1 MRAMQRTI
9 ALAPLLAAA
18 VAIGLG
24 GCGGVKRQLGL
35 TKQAPD
41 EFRVVKRAPLS
52 LPPDFELRP
61 PTPGAERPQ
70 EGTARDQ
77 ARKVV
82 FRNTEE
88 KSSGPEASPADGRS
102 RGERALLAR
111 AGVDEANPQI
121 RQIVNRETRQI
132 SEESRNF
139 FDRLIFWQQ
148 QPGPESVVDAEA
160 EARRLRENAALGK
173 DATEGETPTIE
184 RKKKGILEG
193 IF

>member
-1 MRAMQRTI
+1 MQRTMS
-9 ALAPLLAAA
+9 LMPLLVAA
-18 VAIGLG
+18 VALGLG
-24 GCGGVKRQLGL
+24 GCEGVKRQLGL
-35 TKQAPD
+35 EKQSPD

-61 PTPGAERPQ
+61 PMPGAERPQ
-70 EGTARDQ
+70 EGSAREQ

-88 KSSGPEASPADGRS
+88 EPSGLQQSPADGRS

-111 AGVDEANPQI
+111 AGAGEANPQI

-132 SEESRNF
+132 GEESRNF